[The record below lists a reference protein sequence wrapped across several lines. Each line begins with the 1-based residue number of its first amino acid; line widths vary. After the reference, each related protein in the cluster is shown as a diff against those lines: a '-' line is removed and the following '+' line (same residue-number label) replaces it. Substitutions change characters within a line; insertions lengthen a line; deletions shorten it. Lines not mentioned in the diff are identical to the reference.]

1 MFISP
6 LLFVFLF
13 FILTKVYHRVFKK
26 SSIILR
32 KIKYFFAF
40 ATYKWQKSAE
50 EKYNYIMKDFA
61 KKFYKSQAW
70 QDCRKAYIAKRMQ
83 IDGGLCEECHDAYE
97 GHGVDGRK
105 KLLCDFGSDGQPI
118 DRRKI

>member
-1 MFISP
+1 
-6 LLFVFLF
+6 
-13 FILTKVYHRVFKK
+13 
-26 SSIILR
+26 
-32 KIKYFFAF
+32 
-40 ATYKWQKSAE
+40 
-50 EKYNYIMKDFA
+50 MKDFA

-83 IDGGLCEECHDAYE
+83 VDGGLCEECHDAQGYIVHHKILLTPDNITNPAITLNHGLLAYVCKDCHDAYE

-105 KLLCDFGSDGQPI
+105 KLLCDFGNDGQPI